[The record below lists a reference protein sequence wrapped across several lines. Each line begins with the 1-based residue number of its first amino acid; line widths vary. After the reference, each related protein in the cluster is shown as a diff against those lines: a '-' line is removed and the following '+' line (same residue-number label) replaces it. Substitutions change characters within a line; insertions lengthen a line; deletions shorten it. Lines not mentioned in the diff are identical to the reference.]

1 MSSEFTD
8 LSAIAVRI
16 HRAGHRDRVLSFS
29 STFCCIAQ
37 STPQRG
43 NEKAKKRGVVS
54 GRLRLLPI
62 GDSPGSSYEPGS
74 SNNLSSGL
82 HKIKQITHKKELVD
96 AVRRANAPIMLQ
108 RTESASTGSLRNIY
122 ENSLSS
128 AAPETDSNVKDI
140 ELLEDGVHLN
150 ARKFNDIKLTVDRRQ
165 REINA
170 LLVRAH
176 GAKRGCDVDLT
187 GSCVSLL
194 LGRTASAPTGKQ

>member
-1 MSSEFTD
+1 M
-8 LSAIAVRI
+8 
-16 HRAGHRDRVLSFS
+16 
-29 STFCCIAQ
+29 Q

-43 NEKAKKRGVVS
+43 NDKAKKRGVVS

-62 GDSPGSSYEPGS
+62 GDSPGSNYDPG

-96 AVRRANAPIMLQ
+96 AVRRANAPILLQ
-108 RTESASTGSLRNIY
+108 RTESASMGSLRNIY
-122 ENSLSS
+122 DNSLSS

-170 LLVRAH
+170 LLVRKEDKSH
-176 GAKRGCDVDLT
+176 CDFDLT
-187 GSCVSLL
+187 GVYDLVRTNCVRSNWK
-194 LGRTASAPTGKQ
+194 TMS